1 MTVHIDPSALK
12 VCCIPEPKT
21 GLEIKFALQHLAG
34 MALAGADTAALG
46 TYSDANALD
55 PRYIAIRKRVELDPT
70 PSKARA
76 RHAAEVS
83 MELKDGRKITQ
94 AMNVGVP
101 AKDVSAQEAKLE
113 AKFHSLAEPVIGR
126 ARARTALDMIKR
138 FEELP
143 SLKGLMEAVA

>member
-1 MTVHIDPSALK
+1 
-12 VCCIPEPKT
+12 
-21 GLEIKFALQHLAG
+21 

-55 PRYIAIRKRVELDPT
+55 PRYIAIRQRVELDPT

-76 RHAAEVS
+76 RHGAEVS
-83 MELKDGRKITQ
+83 MVLRDGRKLTQ

-101 AKDVSAQEAKLE
+101 AKDVAAQEAKLE